1 MDADLEAIKDA
12 WDKSTGD
19 GRDEEGARALCVAYV
34 QAHPELTAEMH
45 DWDIPQIV
53 NAVSVLRAAGLTDKQ
68 WQVEAYHLAKFP
80 PQSIGGEYHVEARL
94 PEL

>member
-12 WDKSTGD
+12 WDKTTGS
-19 GRDEEGARALCVAYV
+19 GRDDEATRALCVSYV

-45 DWDIPQIV
+45 DWDIPRIV
-53 NAVSVLRAAGLTDKQ
+53 QAVSVLRAAGFTEKQ
-68 WQVEAYHLAKFP
+68 WQVEAYQLAKFP
-80 PQSIGGEYHVEARL
+80 PQSIGGEYRVEARL